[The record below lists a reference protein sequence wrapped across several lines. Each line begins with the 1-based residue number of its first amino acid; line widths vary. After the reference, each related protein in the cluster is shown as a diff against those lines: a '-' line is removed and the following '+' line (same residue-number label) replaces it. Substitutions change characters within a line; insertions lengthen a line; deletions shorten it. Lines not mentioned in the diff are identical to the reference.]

1 MFTPSSRIFLHIIV
15 VINLLKVRCMTTN
28 NQIYGAGVYID
39 PLSDW
44 GWKTLFGS
52 DRYKEHL
59 ISFINAVYPDLLI
72 KDITYGNNEDPGD
85 TKDSRSSRFDLTC
98 KTERDEI
105 VMVEVQKGEQ
115 EFFYERG
122 LWTTSFKIRDQ
133 APVGAWDY
141 HIKGVYSI
149 GILTFSPNKMEGYK
163 WNDDNYIHSFSLRED
178 QDYGRMTD
186 RLRFTYI
193 STDKFHKTVGEL
205 NNILEKWVYLLTN
218 LKRLDNRPKEL
229 QDRIFER
236 FFKAAEIAKMTP
248 DEQQNYRAS
257 IMNENDWNNVVKFAE
272 YKAELKG
279 KEEGKAETAK
289 NLLAL
294 GVDSATIA
302 KATGLTEEQVLAL
315 KD

>member
-1 MFTPSSRIFLHIIV
+1 
-15 VINLLKVRCMTTN
+15 
-28 NQIYGAGVYID
+28 
-39 PLSDW
+39 
-44 GWKTLFGS
+44 
-52 DRYKEHL
+52 
-59 ISFINAVYPDLLI
+59 
-72 KDITYGNNEDPGD
+72 
-85 TKDSRSSRFDLTC
+85 
-98 KTERDEI
+98 
-105 VMVEVQKGEQ
+105 
-115 EFFYERG
+115 
-122 LWTTSFKIRDQ
+122 
-133 APVGAWDY
+133 
-141 HIKGVYSI
+141 
-149 GILTFSPNKMEGYK
+149 
-163 WNDDNYIHSFSLRED
+163 
-178 QDYGRMTD
+178 MTD

-218 LKRLDNRPKEL
+218 LKRLDNRPNEL

-279 KEEGKAETAK
+279 KEEGKAEGKAETAK

-294 GVDSATIA
+294 GVDFATIA
-302 KATGLTEEQVLAL
+302 KATGLTEEEILAL